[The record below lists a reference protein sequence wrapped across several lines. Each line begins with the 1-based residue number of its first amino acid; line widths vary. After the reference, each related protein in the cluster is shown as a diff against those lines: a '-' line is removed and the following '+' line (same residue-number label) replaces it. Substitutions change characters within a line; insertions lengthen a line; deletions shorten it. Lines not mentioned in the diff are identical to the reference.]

1 MDRDDEPVIDYAQ
14 ALQQLMAAAVPQ
26 PAERVAIDAAI
37 GRVLAGAVH
46 SAQCLPP
53 FDNAAMDGFALASHG
68 QVIEAGHELE
78 VGGWRAAGDIA
89 GGSGESG
96 DSGEL
101 AWEIM
106 TGALMPPG
114 RDTVV
119 PVEQVRVLHDDS
131 QGRPQRIQLLQPARP
146 GQHVRLRGQDV
157 ALGQAVLEAGRNVGI
172 KEHTLLHALGIA
184 EVAVNVRPRV
194 AVICTGKELVEN
206 TAQTLRAAQIRDS
219 NRPYLAGSLGGAGA
233 EVVWQGTVGDD
244 AAAFGDALA
253 QALRAGAQVI
263 VSTGAVS
270 QGRYDFIPD
279 ALRALGA
286 RVGFHQ
292 VAIRPGK
299 PVLFAHL
306 ADGAVYFGL
315 PGNPLSAAAGQ
326 RFFVEPLLR
335 RMLGMATERPLWL
348 PLAGEYRKSA
358 GARFHGCAQVGSDAQ
373 GRLRVRL
380 LPGQQSFRLMSMVGA
395 NAWAALPED
404 CTEAGEGSPVMVY
417 SWGHRDPLVVCATP
431 FE

>member
-1 MDRDDEPVIDYAQ
+1 MIHYAQ
-14 ALQQLMAAAVPQ
+14 ALQQVMAAALPL
-26 PAERVAIDAAI
+26 PSETVAIDAAV
-37 GRVLAGAVH
+37 GRVLAGPVR

-53 FDNAAMDGFALASHG
+53 FDNAAMDGFALASRG
-68 QVIEAGHELE
+68 RGFAVGHEFE
-78 VGGWRAAGDIA
+78 VCSWRAAGDAADA
-89 GGSGESG
+89 GGMHATFGR
-96 DSGEL
+96 
-101 AWEIM
+101 ACEIM
-106 TGALMPPG
+106 TGAMVPDGL
-114 RDTVV
+114 DAVV
-119 PVEQVRVLHDDS
+119 PVEHVRILHQDE
-131 QGRPQRIQLLQPARP
+131 QGRPRRVRLLQAVRP

-157 ALGQAVLEAGRNVGI
+157 QHGQPVLETGHCIGI
-172 KEHTLLHALGIA
+172 NEYTLLHALGVA
-184 EVAVNVRPRV
+184 EVAVRVQPRV
-194 AVICTGKELVEN
+194 AVICTGKELVQD
-206 TAQTLRAAQIRDS
+206 TTQPLGSGQIRDS
-219 NRPYLAGSLGGAGA
+219 NRPYLVGRLRAAGA

-253 QALRAGAQVI
+253 QARDAGAQVI

-286 RVGFHQ
+286 SIGFHK

-306 ADGAVYFGL
+306 ADGAAYFGL

-335 RMLGMATERPLWL
+335 RLLGMPAEQPLWL
-348 PLAGEYRKSA
+348 PLSTAYRKSA
-358 GARFHGCAQVGSDAQ
+358 GARFHGCARVGCDAQ
-373 GRLRVRL
+373 GRLQVRL
-380 LPGQQSFRLMSMVGA
+380 LPGQQSFRLMSLVAA

-404 CTEAGEGSPVMVY
+404 CIDADEGSAVMVY
-417 SWGHRDPLVVCATP
+417 GWGHCDPIQIAAVP